1 MFTHRRQAVYETDGQ
16 SQVVEVF
23 GDQRAKDTRSYLDP
37 AYRRTIHRRSVTFTC
52 IGCGK
57 TVTQERFPSPT
68 PSSCSE
74 TCRMEARRNTIRE
87 SVRRHRATKR
97 RDPDGTVVEP
107 DTGDAGARQ

>member
-16 SQVVEVF
+16 SKVVEVF
-23 GDQRAKDTRSYLDP
+23 GDQQAKDARSYLYP

-68 PSSCSE
+68 PSYCSE
-74 TCRMEARRNTIRE
+74 ICRMEARRKTIRE

-97 RDPDGTVVEP
+97 RDPDSTVQRS
-107 DTGDAGARQ
+107 DSGDA